1 VKTRREYVRGWVAS
15 RQGKLMLRRM
25 KLEPAEVTEDD
36 ILANTELG
44 WYLGQFVY
52 GRISASRSEKS

>member
-1 VKTRREYVRGWVAS
+1 
-15 RQGKLMLRRM
+15 M